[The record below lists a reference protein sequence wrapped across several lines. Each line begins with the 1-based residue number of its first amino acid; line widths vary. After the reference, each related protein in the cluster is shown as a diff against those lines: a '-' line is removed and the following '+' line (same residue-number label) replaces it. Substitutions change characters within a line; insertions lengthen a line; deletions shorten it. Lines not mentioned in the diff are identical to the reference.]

1 MLGVRRHAITILA
14 NATGHQFSCIFGS
27 VLCFLGRTSRHHHHW
42 LGVRGKGAEF
52 SCCNTLSLFYT
63 CTEADLW
70 KSNETAHKTL
80 GSVLPMHTEE
90 LQTSFVCGIVAEILF
105 VLRFSSLALLMHAEV
120 GTVVLQL
127 LTPVHANTC
136 ACSRSSLTPAACSD
150 ITARP
155 FKTPLGV
162 NCSC

>member
-1 MLGVRRHAITILA
+1 
-14 NATGHQFSCIFGS
+14 
-27 VLCFLGRTSRHHHHW
+27 
-42 LGVRGKGAEF
+42 
-52 SCCNTLSLFYT
+52 
-63 CTEADLW
+63 
-70 KSNETAHKTL
+70 
-80 GSVLPMHTEE
+80 MHTEE